1 MKTPGKNSTAAC
13 LWLLM
18 LVLDADGKRK
28 DIEFSEIQGCLN
40 DLAPALADDPKGQPE
55 ALMASLNQYY
65 VEIEVGGVETI
76 LETVLHQI
84 DDIDLRQK
92 VYVTLMRV
100 AIADRELHKREDT
113 LLRRIGLAWGLK
125 FSPTV

>member
-1 MKTPGKNSTAAC
+1 MITPGKNSTAAC

-18 LVLDADGKRK
+18 LILDADGKRK

-40 DLAPALADDPKGQPE
+40 DLAPALADDPRGQPE
-55 ALMASLNQYY
+55 ALMASLNRYY
-65 VEIEVGGVETI
+65 EEIETAGIEGM
-76 LETVLHQI
+76 LQTVLHQI

-100 AIADRELHKREDT
+100 AISDRELHKREDM

-125 FSPTV
+125 FSQ